1 RAFLVVFG
9 KEFRENLRERRTLVS
24 ALILGPLLGPLLF
37 AGGLSL
43 RIERGA
49 EQGERPITLAV
60 VHGERAPNLLG
71 FLRQYGV
78 RVESVDYDPA
88 AARAAVQAHRH
99 ELVLAVSADFAAH
112 LAAGTPAAV
121 LLYADSSDP
130 SVSGTLAGV
139 SALLERY
146 GSLLARLRVVAR
158 GVDPLVLS
166 PLAVQ
171 DIDVATPASRSVLAP
186 GTLSYLVL

>member
-1 RAFLVVFG
+1 MRAILIVFG

-49 EQGERPITLAV
+49 EEGERPITLAV

-88 AARAAVQAHRH
+88 AARAAVRS
-99 ELVLAVSADFAAH
+99 E
-112 LAAGTPAAV
+112 
-121 LLYADSSDP
+121 
-130 SVSGTLAGV
+130 
-139 SALLERY
+139 ER
-146 GSLLARLRVVAR
+146 RVGKECR
-158 GVDPLVLS
+158 SRWS
-166 PLAVQ
+166 P
-171 DIDVATPASRSVLAP
+171 
-186 GTLSYLVL
+186 YH